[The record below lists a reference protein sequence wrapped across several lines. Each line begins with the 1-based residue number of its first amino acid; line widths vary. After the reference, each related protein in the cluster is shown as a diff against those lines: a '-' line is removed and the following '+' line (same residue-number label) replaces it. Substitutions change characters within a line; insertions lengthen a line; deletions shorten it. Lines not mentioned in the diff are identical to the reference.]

1 MGMGEGHEEEE
12 TGNEPRTMEEG
23 RDKARLE
30 RRDASDL
37 RPSERQNLP
46 ISPDLQDQH
55 HLNTP
60 KRDSK
65 KRSRQGKARY
75 GMGDG
80 RWYCRYITQVKLTRG
95 QPGSDWEVDFDR
107 YGNRI
112 ASTICFCA
120 ETKREACRTIAQSVV
135 VQCGSKLCRA

>member
-1 MGMGEGHEEEE
+1 MGMGEGEGHEEEE
-12 TGNEPRTMEEG
+12 TGNEPRTMEER

-55 HLNTP
+55 LLNTP

-65 KRSRQGKARY
+65 KVKARY

-80 RWYCRYITQVKLTRG
+80 RWYCRYPSKIDPRTARFGL
-95 QPGSDWEVDFDR
+95 EVDFDR

-120 ETKREACRTIAQSVV
+120 ETKREPCRTIASQYP
-135 VQCGSKLCRA
+135 